1 MGYLQGQ
8 RLSNTTFKLLLT
20 FAVCLLTSQ
29 DALARRGYVRTRQ
42 GRVLEGHM
50 RFESNAV
57 VVVDAAKEL
66 WAEVALT
73 NIAAMGFETAFETT
87 IAPGTNSS
95 GRLPAPWES
104 EDVGSVREPG
114 GAEFRG
120 GIFRVRGTGTNVLAD
135 GDSFHFV
142 YKRVTGQS
150 ELVARVLHVQNTDPW
165 AHGGL
170 MFRETLAA
178 DSRHVFL
185 AVMASRGGV
194 LASRERKGGE
204 TTMQLDRSMARGYW
218 LKLKRDSEKV
228 LALTSPDGRRW
239 RIVERFAW
247 PMEEE
252 LYAGMAVVSARE
264 GVRGES
270 IFDQVEEG
278 ASLRNRA
285 WVPQVEL
292 KSGSMLAGYIERLDD
307 TAVWFD
313 ASERRP
319 PISTHGVA
327 LVRFQPVPVKLSTF
341 LAAGREGV
349 LLGTGEFIE
358 GECGGISNHRVTI
371 GSVPLGLKRYDVN
384 NEVIA
389 VVLGKRA
396 LLPPRTFEVTT
407 TDGATW
413 LALEVT
419 LDREGL
425 LLREPLLG
433 TRRIFLHE
441 ISEVR
446 RGS

>member
-8 RLSNTTFKLLLT
+8 RLQNTTFKLLLT
-20 FAVCLLTSQ
+20 FAVCLLTSH

-57 VVVDAAKEL
+57 VVVDPAKEL
-66 WAEVALT
+66 WGEVALT
-73 NIAAMGFETAFETT
+73 NIAALGFETATETA
-87 IAPGTNSS
+87 IPPGTNSS
-95 GRLPAPWES
+95 GLLPAPWES

-142 YKRVTGQS
+142 CKRVTGQS

-165 AHGGL
+165 ARAGL
-170 MFRETLAA
+170 MFRETRAA
-178 DSRHVFL
+178 DARHVFL
-185 AVMASRGGV
+185 AVTASRGGV

-204 TTMQLDRSMARGYW
+204 TTVQLDRPMARGYW

-228 LALTSPDGRRW
+228 LALASPDGRRW
-239 RIVERFAW
+239 RIIERLTW

-252 LYAGMAVVSARE
+252 LYAGLAVVSARE

-278 ASLRNRA
+278 ESLRNRA

-292 KSGSMLAGYIERLDD
+292 KSGSTQAGYIERLDD

-313 ASERRP
+313 AAERRAV
-319 PISTHGVA
+319 ISTHGVA
-327 LVRFQPVPVKLSTF
+327 LIRFQPVPLKLSTF

-358 GECGGISNHRVTI
+358 GECGGIANHRVTVS
-371 GSVPLGLKRYDVN
+371 SVPLGLKRYDVN
-384 NEVIA
+384 SEVIA

-396 LLPPRTFEVTT
+396 VLPPRTFEVIT

-413 LALEVT
+413 LALDVT

>member
-1 MGYLQGQ
+1 M
-8 RLSNTTFKLLLT
+8 RNTTFKLLLT
-20 FAVCLLTSQ
+20 FAVCLLISH

-42 GRVLEGHM
+42 GRIVEGHM

-57 VVVDAAKEL
+57 VVVDAAREL

-73 NIAAMGFETAFETT
+73 NIAALGFDSAAEAVVE
-87 IAPGTNSS
+87 ARPDSS
-95 GRLPAPWES
+95 GPLPVPWES

-114 GAEFRG
+114 GSEFKG

-135 GDSFHFV
+135 GDSFHFLC
-142 YKRVTGQS
+142 KRVTGES
-150 ELVARVLHVQNTDPW
+150 EIVARVLHVQNTDPW
-165 AHGGL
+165 AQAGL
-170 MFRETLAA
+170 MFRESLAA
-178 DSRHVFL
+178 DARHVFL
-185 AVMASRGGV
+185 AVTASRGGV
-194 LASRERKGGE
+194 LASRDRKGGD
-204 TTMQLDRSMARGYW
+204 TAVQLDQPMARGYW

-239 RIVERFAW
+239 RIVERLTW

-252 LYAGMAVVSARE
+252 LYAGLAVVSARE

-292 KSGSMLAGYIERLDD
+292 KSGSVQAGYIERMDD

-313 ASERRP
+313 AAERRAP
-319 PISTHGVA
+319 VSAHGVA
-327 LVRFQPVPVKLSTF
+327 LVRFQPVPLRLATF
-341 LAAGREGV
+341 LAAGRKGV
-349 LLGTGEFIE
+349 LLGTGEFID
-358 GECGGISNHRVTI
+358 GECGGIANHRVTI
-371 GSVPLGLKRYDVN
+371 SSVPLGLRRYDVN

-396 LLPPRTFEVTT
+396 VLPRRNFEVTT

-413 LALEVT
+413 LALDVA

-425 LLREPLLG
+425 VLREPYLG
-433 TRRIFLHE
+433 TRRIYMHE
-441 ISEVR
+441 IAEVR

>member
-1 MGYLQGQ
+1 MQ
-8 RLSNTTFKLLLT
+8 NTTFKLLLT
-20 FAVCLLTSQ
+20 LAVCVLTSH

-73 NIAAMGFETAFETT
+73 NVAALGFESAQQEAFSPK
-87 IAPGTNSS
+87 PGSS
-95 GRLPAPWES
+95 GPLPVSWEN
-104 EDVGSVREPG
+104 EDVGSVRESG
-114 GAEFRG
+114 GVEYKG
-120 GIFRVRGTGTNVLAD
+120 GVFRVRGMGTNVLAD

-142 YKRVTGQS
+142 WKRVTGES
-150 ELVARVLHVQNTDPW
+150 EIVARVLHVQNTDPW
-165 AHGGL
+165 AQAGL
-170 MFRETLAA
+170 MFRESLAA
-178 DSRHVFL
+178 NSKHVFL
-185 AVMASRGGV
+185 AVTAARGGV
-194 LASRERKGGE
+194 LTSRERNGGE
-204 TTMQLDRSMARGYW
+204 TTVQLDQAMARGYW
-218 LKLKRDSEKV
+218 LKLKRDAEKV

-239 RIVERFAW
+239 RIIERLTW
-247 PMEEE
+247 PLQEE
-252 LYAGMAVVSARE
+252 LYAGLAVVSARE

-292 KSGSMLAGYIERLDD
+292 KSGSAQSGYIDRMDD

-313 ASERRP
+313 VAERRVP
-319 PISTHGVA
+319 VSTHGVA
-327 LVRFQPVPVKLSTF
+327 LVRFQPVPLKLAPF
-341 LAAGREGV
+341 LSAGRKGV
-349 LLGTGEFIE
+349 LLGSGEFIE
-358 GECGGISNHRVTI
+358 GECRGIANHRLTI
-371 GSVPLGLKRYDVN
+371 SSVPLGLKRYDVN

-396 LLPPRTFEVTT
+396 ILPQRSFEVTT

-413 LALEVT
+413 LALDVT

-425 LLREPLLG
+425 VLREPYLG
-433 TRRIFLHE
+433 TRRILLHE
-441 ISEVR
+441 IAEVR

>member
-1 MGYLQGQ
+1 MGYLPSQ
-8 RLSNTTFKLLLT
+8 RLPNTTFKILLT
-20 FAVCLLTSQ
+20 FAVCLLLSR

-57 VVVDAAKEL
+57 VVVDAAREL

-73 NIAAMGFETAFETT
+73 NIAALGFDSAAEERVE
-87 IAPGTNSS
+87 PKPDS
-95 GRLPAPWES
+95 GGPLPVPWAS

-120 GIFRVRGTGTNVLAD
+120 GVFRVRGAGTNVLAD
-135 GDSFHFV
+135 SDSFQFV
-142 YKRVTGQS
+142 CKQVTG
-150 ELVARVLHVQNTDPW
+150 EIEIGARVLHVQSTDPW
-165 AHGGL
+165 ARGGL
-170 MFRETLAA
+170 MFRESLAA
-178 DSRHVFL
+178 DSKHVFL
-185 AVMASRGGV
+185 AVTASRGGM

-204 TTMQLDRSMARGYW
+204 TTVRLEPGMARGYR

-228 LALTSPDGRRW
+228 LALASPDGRRW
-239 RIVERFAW
+239 RIIERLTW

-252 LYAGMAVVSARE
+252 LYAGLVVVSARE

-270 IFDQVEEG
+270 MFDQVEEG

-292 KSGSMLAGYIERLDD
+292 KSGSAQAGYIDRMDD

-313 ASERRP
+313 VAERRAP
-319 PISTHGVA
+319 VSTHGVA
-327 LVRFQPVPVKLSTF
+327 LVRFQPVPLKLAPL
-341 LAAGREGV
+341 LAAGRKGV
-349 LLGTGEFIE
+349 LLGSGEFIE
-358 GECGGISNHRVTI
+358 GECGGIANHRVTI
-371 GSVPLGLKRYDVN
+371 SSVPLGLKRYDVN

-396 LLPPRTFEVTT
+396 VLPRRSFEVTT

-413 LALEVT
+413 LALDVA
-419 LDREGL
+419 LDQQGL
-425 LLREPLLG
+425 VFREPLLG

-441 ISEVR
+441 IAEVR

>member
-1 MGYLQGQ
+1 LP
-8 RLSNTTFKLLLT
+8 NTTFKLLLT
-20 FAVCLLTSQ
+20 FAVCLLTSH

-42 GRVLEGHM
+42 GRILEGHL

-57 VVVDAAKEL
+57 VVVDAAREL

-73 NIAAMGFETAFETT
+73 NLAALGFESVAEEAVGPKT
-87 IAPGTNSS
+87 SS
-95 GRLPAPWES
+95 GGQLPVPWAS
-104 EDVGSVREPG
+104 EDVGSMRESG
-114 GAEFRG
+114 GSEFKG
-120 GIFRVRGTGTNVLAD
+120 GNFHVRGMGTNVLAD

-142 YKRVTGQS
+142 CKRVTGQS
-150 ELVARVLHVQNTDPW
+150 EIVARVLHVQHTDPW
-165 AHGGL
+165 AQAGL
-170 MFRETLAA
+170 MFRESLAA

-185 AVMASRGGV
+185 AVTASRGGV

-204 TTMQLDRSMARGYW
+204 TTVQLDRTMVRGYW
-218 LKLKRDSEKV
+218 LKLKRDTEKV

-239 RIVERFAW
+239 RVLDRFTW

-270 IFDQVEEG
+270 IFDRVEEG

-292 KSGSMLAGYIERLDD
+292 KSGSTQAGYIERMDD

-313 ASERRP
+313 ASERRTA
-319 PISTHGVA
+319 ISTHGVA
-327 LVRFQPVPVKLSTF
+327 FVRFQPVPLRLAPL
-341 LAAGREGV
+341 LAAGRKGV
-349 LLGTGEFIE
+349 LLESGVFIE
-358 GECGGISNHRVTI
+358 GECGGIANHRVTVS
-371 GSVPLGLKRYDVN
+371 SVPLGLRRYDVN

-396 LLPPRTFEVTT
+396 VLPQRRFEVTT

-413 LALEVT
+413 LALDVA

-425 LLREPLLG
+425 VLREPYLG
-433 TRRIFLHE
+433 MRRIFMHE
-441 ISEVR
+441 IAEVR

>member
-1 MGYLQGQ
+1 
-8 RLSNTTFKLLLT
+8 
-20 FAVCLLTSQ
+20 
-29 DALARRGYVRTRQ
+29 
-42 GRVLEGHM
+42 M

-57 VVVDAAKEL
+57 VVVDASREV

-73 NIAAMGFETAFETT
+73 NIAAFGFESAAEQAVEPKPETGG
-87 IAPGTNSS
+87 P
-95 GRLPAPWES
+95 LPVPWES

-114 GAEFRG
+114 GSEYKG
-120 GIFRVRGTGTNVLAD
+120 GIFRVRGMGTNVLAD

-142 YKRVTGQS
+142 CKQVKGES
-150 ELVARVLHVQNTDPW
+150 EIVARVLHVQHTDPW
-165 AHGGL
+165 ARAGL
-170 MFRETLAA
+170 MFREGLAA
-178 DSRHVFL
+178 DAKHVFL
-185 AVMASRGGV
+185 AVTASRGGM
-194 LASRERKGGE
+194 LTSRERKGGE
-204 TTMQLDRSMARGYW
+204 TTVQLDGAMARGYW

-239 RIVERFAW
+239 RIVERLTW

-252 LYAGMAVVSARE
+252 LYAGLAVVSARE

-292 KSGSMLAGYIERLDD
+292 KSGSSQAGYIERMDD

-313 ASERRP
+313 AAQRRAP
-319 PISTHGVA
+319 VSTHGVA
-327 LVRFQPVPVKLSTF
+327 LVRFQPVPLKLAAY
-341 LAAGREGV
+341 LAAGRKGV

-358 GECGGISNHRVTI
+358 GECGGIANHRVTI
-371 GSVPLGLKRYDVN
+371 SSVPLGLKRFDVN

-396 LLPPRTFEVTT
+396 VLPRRNFEVTT

-413 LALEVT
+413 LALDVA

-425 LLREPLLG
+425 VLREPYLG
-433 TRRIFLHE
+433 TRRFFMHE
-441 ISEVR
+441 IVEVR

>member
-1 MGYLQGQ
+1 M
-8 RLSNTTFKLLLT
+8 RNTTFKLLLT
-20 FAVCLLTSQ
+20 FAVCLLISH

-42 GRVLEGHM
+42 GRIVEGHM

-57 VVVDAAKEL
+57 VVVDAAREL

-73 NIAAMGFETAFETT
+73 NIAALGFDSAAEAVVE
-87 IAPGTNSS
+87 AKPDSVGS
-95 GRLPAPWES
+95 LPVPWES

-114 GAEFRG
+114 GSEFRG

-142 YKRVTGQS
+142 CKRVTGES
-150 ELVARVLHVQNTDPW
+150 EIVARVLHVQNTDPW
-165 AHGGL
+165 AQAGL
-170 MFRETLAA
+170 MFRESLAA
-178 DSRHVFL
+178 DARHVFL
-185 AVMASRGGV
+185 AVTASRGGV
-194 LASRERKGGE
+194 LASRERKGGD
-204 TTMQLDRSMARGYW
+204 TTVQLDQPMVRGYW

-228 LALTSPDGRRW
+228 LALASPDGRRW
-239 RIVERFAW
+239 RIVERLTW

-252 LYAGMAVVSARE
+252 LYAGLAVVSARE

-292 KSGSMLAGYIERLDD
+292 KSGSTQAGYIERMDD

-313 ASERRP
+313 AAERRAP
-319 PISTHGVA
+319 VSAHGVA
-327 LVRFQPVPVKLSTF
+327 LVRFQPVPLRLATF
-341 LAAGREGV
+341 LAAGRKGV

-358 GECGGISNHRVTI
+358 GECGGIANNRVTI
-371 GSVPLGLKRYDVN
+371 SSVPLGLRRYDVN

-389 VVLGKRA
+389 LVLGKRA
-396 LLPPRTFEVTT
+396 VLPRRNFEVTT

-413 LALEVT
+413 LALDVA

-425 LLREPLLG
+425 VLREPYLG
-433 TRRIFLHE
+433 TRRIFMHE
-441 ISEVR
+441 IAEVR

>member
-1 MGYLQGQ
+1 M
-8 RLSNTTFKLLLT
+8 
-20 FAVCLLTSQ
+20 
-29 DALARRGYVRTRQ
+29 
-42 GRVLEGHM
+42 EGHL

-57 VVVDAAKEL
+57 VVVDAAREL

-73 NIAAMGFETAFETT
+73 NIAALGFESALEEKVE
-87 IAPGTNSS
+87 PKPDSS
-95 GRLPAPWES
+95 GALPVPWES

-114 GAEFRG
+114 GSEFKG
-120 GIFRVRGTGTNVLAD
+120 GIFRVRGMGTNVLAD

-142 YKRVTGQS
+142 CKRVTGES
-150 ELVARVLHVQNTDPW
+150 EIVARVLHVQNTDPW
-165 AHGGL
+165 ARAGL
-170 MFRETLAA
+170 MFREGLAA
-178 DSRHVFL
+178 DARHVFL
-185 AVMASRGGV
+185 SVTASRGGM

-204 TTMQLDRSMARGYW
+204 TTVQLEGPMVRGYW
-218 LKLKRDSEKV
+218 LKLKRDAEKV

-239 RIVERFAW
+239 RIIERLTW

-252 LYAGMAVVSARE
+252 LYAGLAVVSARE

-285 WVPQVEL
+285 WVPQVEF
-292 KSGSMLAGYIERLDD
+292 KSGSVQAGYIERMDD

-313 ASERRP
+313 AAERRVP
-319 PISTHGVA
+319 VSTHGVA
-327 LVRFQPVPVKLSTF
+327 LVRFQPVPLKLATF
-341 LAAGREGV
+341 LAAGRKGV

-358 GECGGISNHRVTI
+358 GECGGIANHRVTI
-371 GSVPLGLKRYDVN
+371 SSVPLGLKRYDVN

-396 LLPPRTFEVTT
+396 VLPRRNFEVTT

-413 LALEVT
+413 LALDVA

-425 LLREPLLG
+425 VLREPYLG
-433 TRRIFLHE
+433 TRRIFMHE
-441 ISEVR
+441 IAEVR

>member
-1 MGYLQGQ
+1 MGYLRVQ
-8 RLSNTTFKLLLT
+8 RLRNTTFNLLLT
-20 FAVCLLTSQ
+20 FAVCLLTSH

-42 GRVLEGHM
+42 GRILEGHM

-57 VVVDAAKEL
+57 VVVDAAREL

-73 NIAAMGFETAFETT
+73 NIAALGFESAAEELVQ
-87 IAPGTNSS
+87 PKPEPSVL
-95 GRLPAPWES
+95 LPVPWTS

-114 GAEFRG
+114 SAEFKG
-120 GIFRVRGTGTNVLAD
+120 GVFRARGTGTNVLAD

-142 YKRVTGQS
+142 CKRVTGQS
-150 ELVARVLHVQNTDPW
+150 EIVARVLHVQNTDPW
-165 AHGGL
+165 AKGGL
-170 MFRETLAA
+170 MFREGLAA
-178 DSRHVFL
+178 DARHVFL
-185 AVMASRGGV
+185 SVTASRGGI

-204 TTMQLDRSMARGYW
+204 TTVQLDRAMVRGYW
-218 LKLKRDSEKV
+218 LKLKRDAENV

-239 RIVERFAW
+239 RIIERLTL

-252 LYAGMAVVSARE
+252 IYAGLAAVSARE

-285 WVPQVEL
+285 WVPQVGL
-292 KSGSMLAGYIERLDD
+292 KSGSTQAGYIERMDD

-313 ASERRP
+313 ASEQRTP
-319 PISTHGVA
+319 FSTHGVA
-327 LVRFQPVPVKLSTF
+327 LVRFQPVPLKLEPLLS
-341 LAAGREGV
+341 AGRNGV
-349 LLGTGEFIE
+349 LLGSGEFIE
-358 GECGGISNHRVTI
+358 GECGGIANHRVTI
-371 GSVPLGLKRYDVN
+371 SSVPLGLRRYDVN

-396 LLPPRTFEVTT
+396 VLPRRNFEVTT

-413 LALEVT
+413 LALDVS

-425 LLREPLLG
+425 VLREPYLG
-433 TRRIFLHE
+433 TRRIFMHE
-441 ISEVR
+441 IAEVR